1 MLRPC
6 CWQATRRA
14 GAGRRS
20 PLAPSSQGSGFGNQS
35 RWGDQLCQSPRRSMP
50 GWPGYA
56 RPSTPGSKKSPS
68 APASWCW
75 PGRPPSSAAPQ
86 RPRSSQHRA
95 GYRPRCTS
103 HWLTRRGRLRRPCR
117 CARHG
122 LPRGHPGRAGPRQQ
136 YAAPPRPPGPATPRT
151 PPPTSP
157 PAVRAPAGWG
167 AGASGPLGTGIT
179 SPGVAG
185 GTTATTRGPATAAGP
200 TVIADGTT
208 VAGHTT
214 SAGIAPVTALGKG
227 DQAKKITKAS
237 TDRVRCRR
245 WRWDWRSE
253 PPRPALAR
261 CAPPCWPATPSQPPK
276 CPRSTHGCS
285 APGRPCC

>member
-1 MLRPC
+1 
-6 CWQATRRA
+6 
-14 GAGRRS
+14 
-20 PLAPSSQGSGFGNQS
+20 
-35 RWGDQLCQSPRRSMP
+35 MP

-56 RPSTPGSKKSPS
+56 QPSTPGSKKSPS

-136 YAAPPRPPGPATPRT
+136 YAAPARPTGPATPRT

-167 AGASGPLGTGIT
+167 AGDGGPLGTGIT

-185 GTTATTRGPATAAGP
+185 GTTATARGPATAAGP

-208 VAGHTT
+208 VIADGTTVIADGTTVAGHTT
-214 SAGIAPVTALGKG
+214 SAGFAPVTAIGKG
-227 DQAKKITKAS
+227 DQAEKITKAS
-237 TDRVRCRR
+237 TDRPSAPASPSSAPARQPARPPAARR
-245 WRWDWRSE
+245 KMN
-253 PPRPALAR
+253 PRPE
-261 CAPPCWPATPSQPPK
+261 
-276 CPRSTHGCS
+276 HGCS
-285 APGRPCC
+285 GGRMRAQCRVCG